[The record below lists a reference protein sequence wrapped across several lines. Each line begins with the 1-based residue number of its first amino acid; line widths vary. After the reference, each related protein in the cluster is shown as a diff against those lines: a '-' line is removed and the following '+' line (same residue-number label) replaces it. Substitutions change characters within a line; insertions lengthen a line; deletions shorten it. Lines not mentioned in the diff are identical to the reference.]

1 MESYII
7 ALEVLLT
14 DNNVSKCH
22 GIDHAIQVMKN
33 ANNAIESGKYDITSE
48 HIEMILFAS
57 LLHDADDK
65 KFFPNNKNYENAR
78 RILEDKPQYYVDEVI
93 KMISWVSTSKNGDNI
108 PDETIGKEWMLI
120 PRYADRLE
128 AIGKIGIERCFQYT
142 ISIGRPFYIDKT
154 ERAKNEEDIWRI
166 ASIDRYTEYTRGK
179 ESESMIDHYYDKLLH
194 ITKFPIRNKYF
205 DNEIEKRR
213 KPMIDILLKFGEFGK
228 ITSDDIKEAIS

>member
-1 MESYII
+1 MESYIVT
-7 ALEVLLT
+7 LEVLLR
-14 DNNVSKCH
+14 DNNVSECH
-22 GIDHAIQVMKN
+22 GIDHALQVIKN
-33 ANNAIESGKYDITSE
+33 ATIAIESENYYITSE
-48 HIEMILFAS
+48 QIEMVLFAS

-65 KFFPNNKNYENAR
+65 KFFPENKNYENAR
-78 RILEDKPQYYVDEVI
+78 KILEDKPQYYIDEVI

-128 AIGKIGIERCFQYT
+128 AIGKIGIERCLQYT
-142 ISIGRPFYIDKT
+142 ISIGRAFYTDKT
-154 ERAKNEEDIWRI
+154 ERAKSEEDIWRI
-166 ASIDRYTEYTRGK
+166 ASIDRYIEYTRCG

-213 KPMIDILLKFGEFGK
+213 KPMIDILLKYGEFG
-228 ITSDDIKEAIS
+228 IMTSDDIKEVIS